1 MLFTPANIGTLRL
14 PNRIIRSA
22 TGENMAD
29 PDGRPQ
35 PRLGE
40 LWVKLA
46 RGGVGLIISGH
57 AFVHPSGQCH
67 EGMSGIWTDEFIH
80 DWRAITEAVHRAGGL
95 VAMQINHGGRQ
106 CSSDTVSQRIA
117 PSDWEYEDG
126 SPPARAMT
134 EEEIEEVIRAFGQA
148 ARRAREAGFDAV
160 QIHAAH
166 GFLISEFLS
175 PRFNR
180 REDEWGGSPENRRR
194 FLKAV
199 CREVRSQVG
208 DDYPLLIKLGMY
220 DEPQEGGLTVEES
233 LGTVAELAGYG
244 LDAVEFSGATGAHNA
259 PNGILPGKGEGYFR
273 FLAQR
278 ARPLTELPIISV
290 GGYRSRSLMEEVLQ
304 SGDADFISLSRPLI
318 LEPDL
323 PLRFQQ
329 GQEASRCVSC
339 GKCGPQYPG
348 QGVGCHH
355 PTLGREATSERGN
368 G

>member
-1 MLFTPANIGTLRL
+1 MNMLFTSANIGTLRL
-14 PNRIIRSA
+14 PNRFIRSA

-40 LWVKLA
+40 LWAELA
-46 RGGVGLIISGH
+46 RGEVGLIISGH
-57 AFVHPSGQCH
+57 AFVHPSGQC
-67 EGMSGIWTDEFIH
+67 GRAMSGIWTD
-80 DWRAITEAVHRAGGL
+80 DLLPGWRAITEAVHQAGGL
-95 VAMQINHGGRQ
+95 VAMQINHGGRK
-106 CSSDTVSQRIA
+106 CDAEAVCQRVA

-126 SPPARAMT
+126 SSPARAMT
-134 EEEIEEVIRAFGQA
+134 GAEIAEVIRAFGQA
-148 ARRAREAGFDAV
+148 ARRAKEAGFDSV

-166 GFLISEFLS
+166 GYLISQFLS

-180 REDEWGGSPENRRR
+180 RDDEWGGSPQKRRS

-199 CREVRSQVG
+199 CGEVRAQVG
-208 DDYPLLIKLGMY
+208 TDYPLLTKLGMY
-220 DEPQEGGLTVEES
+220 DELQEGGLSVEES
-233 LGTVAELAGYG
+233 LGTVAELADCG
-244 LDAVEFSGATGAHNA
+244 LDAVEFSGAEGNHNA
-259 PNGILPGKGEGYFR
+259 PDGILPGKGEGYFR

-278 ARPLTELPIISV
+278 ARPLTGLPIISV

-304 SGDADFISLSRPLI
+304 RGDADFISLSRPLI

-329 GQEASRCVSC
+329 GQEAARCVSC
-339 GKCGPQYPG
+339 GQCGPQYPG

-355 PTLGREATSERGN
+355 PRLGRSDD
-368 G
+368 